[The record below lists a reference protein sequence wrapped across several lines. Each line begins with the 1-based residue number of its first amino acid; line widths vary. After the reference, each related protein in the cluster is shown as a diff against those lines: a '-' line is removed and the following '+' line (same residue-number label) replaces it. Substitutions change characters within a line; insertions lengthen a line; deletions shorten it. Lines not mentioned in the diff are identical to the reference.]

1 MKTDELINMLAT
13 DLKPVRRLP
22 PPAWRL
28 IGWLAVSVPV
38 MVLIVATMR
47 MRADIGVKLTE
58 PVFLM
63 QELASLA
70 TALIAG
76 WAALV
81 TCVPGEPDWKRWT
94 PVAPLALWM
103 ATLGHQCWDE
113 WMHLGLSAMAFYSDL
128 MCLPVIAMTSAVPAL
143 AMVLAIRRGACL
155 PVPCA
160 VWWGS
165 LAAAAL
171 ANVALRLFH
180 TEDAALMVIVW
191 QFGSVLLFMTL
202 LSLCRRYLVPERT
215 VCSLR

>member
-1 MKTDELINMLAT
+1 MKTDELIDVLAA
-13 DLKPVRRLP
+13 DLKPVRHLP
-22 PPAWRL
+22 PPIWRL
-28 IGWLAVSVPV
+28 IGWLTVSVPV
-38 MVLIVATMR
+38 LALMVAVMGMR
-47 MRADIGVKLTE
+47 PDIGVKLAE
-58 PVFLM
+58 PNFLS

-81 TCVPGEPDWKRWT
+81 TCVPGEPGWKLWT
-94 PVAPLALWM
+94 PVAPLTLWI

-113 WMHLGLSAMAFYSDL
+113 WIRLGLSGMAFHSDL
-128 MCLPVIAMTSAVPAL
+128 MCLPGIAMTGAVPAL
-143 AMVLAIRRGACL
+143 AIVLAIRRGARL
-155 PVPCA
+155 PTPGA

-180 TEDAALMVIVW
+180 PEDAALMVIVW

-215 VCSLR
+215 VCSLH